1 MILKL
6 FELGYIVILH
16 LRTMTTKIK
25 DSVPCQEIHYISEIA
40 MKYKYICMLLIHRF
54 IIQTSLSKV
63 NRDTLQNTEY

>member
-1 MILKL
+1 
-6 FELGYIVILH
+6 
-16 LRTMTTKIK
+16 MTTKIK